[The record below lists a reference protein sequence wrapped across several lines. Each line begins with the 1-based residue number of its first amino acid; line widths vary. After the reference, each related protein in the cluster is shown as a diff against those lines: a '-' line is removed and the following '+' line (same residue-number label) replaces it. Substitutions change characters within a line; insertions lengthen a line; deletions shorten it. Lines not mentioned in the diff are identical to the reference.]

1 VAGVYLSRAG
11 SVVLCWCFFCCEQAR
26 SYSRGESRLACV
38 SIVGASLLAIEAI
51 MSAAMQRMVEVD
63 NG

>member
-1 VAGVYLSRAG
+1 ML
-11 SVVLCWCFFCCEQAR
+11 VLIYREQAR